1 MRGPIAFLNEHPRM
15 TAWLGTVS
23 GWASLDYLRTAQI
36 CAAILAG
43 MVSFC
48 ALILTAPKAY
58 REVKSW
64 FAKK

>member
-1 MRGPIAFLNEHPRM
+1 M